1 MGLLHGT
8 CLEIDGVGVLLRGP
22 SGSGKSDLAL
32 RMMDGGAR
40 LVADDQVETQALGGR
55 LRAVAPETL
64 DGLMEVR
71 GVGVVSVPT
80 IASVEVSLVIELM
93 PSEDVPRMPEP
104 SHTEIEGVRLPLFPI
119 APFEPSAAAKLRLAV
134 RAARH
139 EIVLNE

>member
-55 LRAVAPETL
+55 LRAVAPEAL

-80 IASVEVSLVIELM
+80 LASVEVGLVIELM

-119 APFEPSAAAKLRLAV
+119 APFESSAAAKLRLAV

-139 EIVLNE
+139 ETVLDE

>member
-55 LRAVAPETL
+55 LRAVAPKAL

-80 IASVEVSLVIELM
+80 IASVEVGLVIELM

-119 APFEPSAAAKLRLAV
+119 APFESSAAAKLRLAV

-139 EIVLNE
+139 ETVLDE

>member
-1 MGLLHGT
+1 
-8 CLEIDGVGVLLRGP
+8 
-22 SGSGKSDLAL
+22 
-32 RMMDGGAR
+32 MMDGGAR